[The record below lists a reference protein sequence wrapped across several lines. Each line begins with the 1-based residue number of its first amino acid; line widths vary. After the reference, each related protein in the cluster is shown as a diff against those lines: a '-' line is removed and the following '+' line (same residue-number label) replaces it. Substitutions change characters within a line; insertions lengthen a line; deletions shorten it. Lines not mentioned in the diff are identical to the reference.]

1 MFRKTLPYLLI
12 VVAVLLDTAIIPV
25 FYAGILTIPLTLVVT
40 FCVSLTLGKV
50 RGLLLGTIGGLLI
63 DITAGSLGTMTFY
76 FLITGFLVDLI
87 LDTGDPTVRRVL
99 SPRMRA
105 FRAGVIFAL
114 YELGEIVFLV
124 HRYFVSNS
132 FEWRYVRNMTFRGAL
147 FTAITL
153 LLIRPLSRMFLGKR
167 GYLRSDYGKT
177 REVKHF

>member
-1 MFRKTLPYLLI
+1 MRCRPKSIRFARFAFAFTDRLAARVSAAEARRAHIDVHLRRLI
-12 VVAVLLDTAIIPV
+12 IAKA
-25 FYAGILTIPLTLVVT
+25 A
-40 FCVSLTLGKV
+40 
-50 RGLLLGTIGGLLI
+50 GLLYLDPTI
-63 DITAGSLGTMTFY
+63 S
-76 FLITGFLVDLI
+76 GFEHRFHRFNRRARAVEARDVYKRQ
-87 LDTGDPTVRRVL
+87 TVRRVL

-124 HRYFVSNS
+124 HRYCVSNS

>member
-12 VVAVLLDTAIIPV
+12 VIAVLLDTSIIPV
-25 FYAGILTIPLTLVVT
+25 FYAGSLTIPLALVVT

-50 RGLLLGTIGGLLI
+50 RGMLIGTIGGLLI
-63 DITAGSLGTMTFY
+63 DITAGTLGVMTFY
-76 FLITGFLVDLI
+76 FLVTGFLVDLI
-87 LDTGDPTVRRVL
+87 LDTGDPTKRKVL
-99 SPRMRA
+99 SRRQRV
-105 FRAGVIFAL
+105 FRAVVLFCA

-132 FEWRYVRNMTFRGAL
+132 FEWHYVRNMTYRGLL

-153 LLIRPLSRMFLGKR
+153 LLLRPFGRMFLGKR
-167 GYLRSDYGKT
+167 GYVRSDYGKT